1 MIPVNNFSEINKNN
15 GLINRSN
22 KKDKDNNNKD
32 SKIKCML
39 IKHKNLIEWEAYSK
53 TISKKL
59 SMKLRPM

>member
-39 IKHKNLIEWEAYSK
+39 IKHKNLIE
-53 TISKKL
+53 
-59 SMKLRPM
+59 